1 MKRATKKKFWNK
13 ALAVL
18 LTAGL
23 SAGAL
28 TGCGSSSAEDNVQ
41 ESKTDG
47 EVTITI
53 WHDKEDAVT
62 QVLESE
68 FAQLEPQIHVV
79 LEKKSDLTEALK
91 MVGNDPKAAPDM
103 YFFAHDKIGVYAEM
117 GILSPITDI
126 LPAEELDAY
135 MDNTIEAATYKGT
148 VYQLPI
154 YYETLLFMYNRL
166 YMKDE
171 EVPATTEELY
181 AYMQENT
188 RGGHYG
194 FVEQHSTPY
203 YAAGWINGFGGYIL
217 NEEGEPGLNL
227 PQTEAALTYHKKFVD
242 LMPGETEY
250 ATVNTLFK
258 EGMAH
263 ATIAGPWLVPTVR
276 ESGIDVGIASMP
288 VIDETG
294 TPISPY
300 MGVQGMQVLKNA
312 AETKKDA
319 VKSVLRVLM
328 KDEVG
333 IALAQASGCAPA
345 RESCYSYEEV
355 SGDEIVMAMKE
366 TAENAVPMPNLPEMD
381 VMWTVASGLLTD
393 VNMAGSDVTE
403 SAEKAQKEALQLIES
418 MK

>member
-1 MKRATKKKFWNK
+1 MKKAIRKRFWNK
-13 ALAVL
+13 ALAFL

-23 SAGAL
+23 AAGAL
-28 TGCGSSSAEDNVQ
+28 TGCGNSDAGDKGQ
-41 ESKTDG
+41 EAKTDG

-62 QVLESE
+62 QVLEEE

-126 LPAEELDAY
+126 IPAEELDAY

-148 VYQLPI
+148 VYQLPV

-166 YMKDE
+166 YMKDD

-217 NEEGEPGLNL
+217 NDNGEPGLNL
-227 PQTEAALTYHKKFVD
+227 PETEEALTYHKKFVA

-263 ATIAGPWLVPTVR
+263 ATIAGPWLIPTVR
-276 ESGIDVGIASMP
+276 ESGMDVGIASMP

-294 TPISPY
+294 KPISPY
-300 MGVQGMQVLKNA
+300 MGVQGVQVLKNA
-312 AETKKDA
+312 AETKKD
-319 VKSVLRVLM
+319 VVEQVLRVLM

-345 RESCYSYEEV
+345 RENCYSYEEV
-355 SGDEIVMAMKE
+355 SGDEVVMAMKK
-366 TAENAVPMPNLPEMD
+366 TAENAVPMPNVPEMD

-393 VNMAGSDVTE
+393 INMAGSDVAE
-403 SAEKAQKEALQLIES
+403 SAEKSQKEALQLIES